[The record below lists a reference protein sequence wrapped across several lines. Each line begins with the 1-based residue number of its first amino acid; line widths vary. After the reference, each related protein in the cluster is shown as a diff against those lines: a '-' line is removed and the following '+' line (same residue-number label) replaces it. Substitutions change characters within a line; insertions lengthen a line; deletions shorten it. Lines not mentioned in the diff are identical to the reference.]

1 MAMTTN
7 NGARPKKRRQRRR
20 TYTKRFELWL
30 TAKQFEMVTEAR
42 EVFLRETGRSV
53 SLSDIVRS
61 AVEDGCAKLSAAAR
75 GDKVTSPVAGGA
87 VSDEVLARF
96 TDEIEETRT
105 QVRRIGHNVNT
116 MTKVAH
122 TTGEVPADLREVR
135 AQLDALQERLS
146 GIEDA
151 VRLSGDDDG

>member
-7 NGARPKKRRQRRR
+7 DEAQPKRRQRRR
-20 TYTKRFELWL
+20 TYAKRIELRL
-30 TAKQFEMVTEAR
+30 TEKQLEMVTEAR
-42 EVFLRETGRSV
+42 EVFRRETGRSV
-53 SLSDIVRS
+53 SLSDIVRN

-75 GDKVTSPVAGGA
+75 GDNVTSPVAGGA

-105 QVRRIGHNVNT
+105 QVRRIGHNVNA

-151 VRLSGDDDG
+151 VRLSGDDDV

>member
-7 NGARPKKRRQRRR
+7 DGAQPKKRRRRR
-20 TYTKRFELWL
+20 STYPNRFEVKL
-30 TAKQFEMVTEAR
+30 TDKQLEMVTEAQ
-42 EVFLRETGRSV
+42 EVSLRATGRKV
-53 SLSDIVRS
+53 SLSDIVRN
-61 AVEDGCAKLSAAAR
+61 AVEDGCAKLSAAVR
-75 GDKVTSPVAGGA
+75 GDNATSPVAGGA

-105 QVRRIGHNVNT
+105 QVRRIGHNVNA

-135 AQLDALQERLS
+135 AQLDALQERLN

>member
-1 MAMTTN
+1 MAMTTKDE
-7 NGARPKKRRQRRR
+7 AQPKRRQRRR

-61 AVEDGCAKLSAAAR
+61 AVEDGCAKLSAAVR
-75 GDKVTSPVAGGA
+75 GDNVTSPVAGGA

-105 QVRRIGHNVNT
+105 QVRRIGHNVNA